1 MRMTA
6 LGCIALV
13 LAGCSRPSEEAPA
26 SEQMRSDVA
35 PLETAA
41 MPAARSAGPGIAVM
55 AAPGVAFNYRYAF
68 RLPAAR
74 IAGAQ
79 ETHAQMCEKLGITR
93 CRITGMRYSLDRDNQ
108 ISAMLAFK
116 LDPTLA
122 RAFGRQ
128 GIGAIEA
135 AEGMLVDAEITGTDA
150 GAEIARLNAG
160 REAISEA
167 RARIDRELAQKGL
180 SAATRAELL
189 RQRGALDDQVRA
201 AGTAVTEQRD
211 SLATTP
217 MTYAYESGTAIR
229 GFNPR
234 SPFTEAADAAVASV
248 QFTLSAVL
256 MLLAVLGPPALVLG
270 LLFLLW
276 RRFGPRLHWGRGRA
290 KVDQG

>member
-1 MRMTA
+1 MRLLS
-6 LGCIALV
+6 LGCIVLV
-13 LAGCSRPSEEAPA
+13 LAGCGRA
-26 SEQMRSDVA
+26 SED
-35 PLETAA
+35 T
-41 MPAARSAGPGIAVM
+41 AARSGDAPPYALDAPGTAPAAMRAAPGIAVT
-55 AAPGVAFNYRYAF
+55 AAPGVAFNYSYAF

-79 ETHAQMCEKLGITR
+79 EAHAQMCERLGITR
-93 CRITGMRYSLDRDNQ
+93 CRITGMRYSLNAKNQ

-128 GIGAIEA
+128 GIVAIEA
-135 AEGMLVDAEITGTDA
+135 AEGMLTDAEITGTDA

-160 REAISEA
+160 REATSEA

-180 SAATRAELL
+180 TAATRTELL
-189 RQRGALDDQVRA
+189 RQRQRLDEQLRNT
-201 AGTAVTEQRD
+201 GTAVAEQQD
-211 SLATTP
+211 TLATTP

-234 SPFTEAADAAVASV
+234 SPFTEAADTAVASAE
-248 QFTLSAVL
+248 FTLSAVL
-256 MLLAVLGPPALVLG
+256 MLLAVLGPPALIAL

-276 RRFGPRLHWGRGRA
+276 RRFGSRLRRRR
-290 KVDQG
+290 VDQV